1 MCIIAPPKC
10 GIRSKTCAAAL
21 YNCRMANHLE
31 QLTAEWLEH
40 CGYFV
45 RQSVLVGPRDR
56 GGFEGELDIVALNP
70 STKHLLHV
78 ECSLDADPWAK
89 REERFSA
96 KFERGRKYVPSLFAG
111 LDLPSSVDQ
120 VALLQFGGGERT
132 EVGGARLIWVT
143 DFVAD
148 MMTTLKSRRPD
159 KAAVPSTLPLLRTLQ
174 LAAHF
179 GVPRGRNGQL
189 SAPGYV

>member
-1 MCIIAPPKC
+1 
-10 GIRSKTCAAAL
+10 
-21 YNCRMANHLE
+21 MANHLE

-40 CGYFV
+40 KGYFV
-45 RQSVLVGPRDR
+45 RQSVLVGRRDK

-70 STKHLLHV
+70 STRHLLHV
-78 ECSLDADPWAK
+78 ECSLDADPWPK
-89 REERFSA
+89 REFRFTS

-111 LDLPSSVDQ
+111 LDLPTNVDQ

-132 EVGGARLIWVT
+132 ELGGARLIWVA

-148 MMTTLKSRRPD
+148 MLTSLKSQRPD
-159 KAAVPSTLPLLRTLQ
+159 KAAIPSTLPLLRTLQ

-179 GVPRGRNGQL
+179 NVSRGRNGCLVPSDQAAAAAVML
-189 SAPGYV
+189 KSDKL